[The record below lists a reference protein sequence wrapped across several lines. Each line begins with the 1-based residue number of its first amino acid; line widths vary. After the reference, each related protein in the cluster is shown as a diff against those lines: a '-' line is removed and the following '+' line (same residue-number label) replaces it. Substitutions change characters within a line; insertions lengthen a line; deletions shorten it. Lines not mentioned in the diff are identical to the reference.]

1 MRIGCRHFHGSD
13 PDTVAW
19 LVSPHLVRPTQHVR
33 IAPARLVGEPHLLK
47 TRIGTQSLVSLAR
60 DGYEDNS
67 IARLYDIPVEHVKET
82 IAYERRLGA

>member
-1 MRIGCRHFHGSD
+1 
-13 PDTVAW
+13 
-19 LVSPHLVRPTQHVR
+19 
-33 IAPARLVGEPHLLK
+33 VGEPHLLK